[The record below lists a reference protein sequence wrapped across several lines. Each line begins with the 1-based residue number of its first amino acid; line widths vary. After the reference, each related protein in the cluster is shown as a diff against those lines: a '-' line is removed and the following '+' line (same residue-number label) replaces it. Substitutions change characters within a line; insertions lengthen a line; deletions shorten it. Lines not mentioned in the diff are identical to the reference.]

1 LNARRGKEGG
11 TLTLTEAGPELESA
25 TTLVPED
32 AASAMALTG
41 TFDPAVLYGF
51 ATRIWTI
58 AAGLVNL
65 LLIARFFTPAVQG
78 FYYTFG
84 SLLGWTAFLE
94 LGLATVIQQ
103 FASHEWARLS
113 LGVNGEI
120 AGDPHAAERLAAL
133 ARIAFRWYS
142 VASIASAVVIGAGG
156 AIFLSRHAEPVSW
169 ILPWVVLVLT
179 SAVALFLL
187 PGWMLLDGCNQLDR
201 TNRTR
206 LFLVVGSSLATW
218 ATILYGG
225 ELWTSSASTVV
236 NLVVTIVFFR
246 ASYSAFFKSLRRT
259 PTAGANLDWRH
270 ELWPMQ
276 WRIALGWMCGYFV
289 FSLMTPVL
297 FSVRGAV
304 VAGQMGMTM
313 TLFNSLLAVSLTWA
327 LRRAPMFG
335 ILVARREYQKLDVLY
350 RHTLLMTLSVA
361 ALGSVVIYGV
371 LVGLRKVH
379 HPLGNRF
386 LEPRTAG
393 VMLVAT
399 VITIGVSVMAAYLRA
414 HKREPFLVPS
424 LLNGLTIGIG
434 MLVFGKRFGV
444 AGISSLYLAS
454 VALFAIVEVAIFFRC
469 RARWHAL

>member
-1 LNARRGKEGG
+1 MTEEGS
-11 TLTLTEAGPELESA
+11 ELESAA

-41 TFDPAVLYGF
+41 TFDRAILYGF
-51 ATRIWTI
+51 ATRVWTI
-58 AAGLVNL
+58 TAGLVNL
-65 LLIARFFTPAVQG
+65 LLIARFFTPAIQG

-113 LGVNGEI
+113 LGANGEI
-120 AGDPHAAERLAAL
+120 AGDHHAAERLAAL

-142 VASIASAVVIGAGG
+142 VASIASTVVIGVGG
-156 AIFLSRHAEPVSW
+156 ALFLARHAEPGVSW
-169 ILPWVVLVLT
+169 ILPWLGLVLT
-179 SAVALFLL
+179 SGVALFML
-187 PGWMLLDGCNQLDR
+187 PGWALLDGCNQLDR
-201 TNRTR
+201 TNRAR
-206 LFLVVGSSLATW
+206 LLQVAGGSLATW
-218 ATILYGG
+218 ATILCGG
-225 ELWTSSASTVV
+225 GLWTNSASIAFY
-236 NLVVTIVFFR
+236 LVITIVFFR
-246 ASYSAFFKSLRRT
+246 SSYSAFFKSLRRT
-259 PTAGANLDWRH
+259 PTGGANLDWRH

-327 LRRAPMFG
+327 FRRAPMFG
-335 ILVARREYQKLDVLY
+335 ILIARREYQKLDVLY
-350 RHTLLMTLSVA
+350 RHTLLMTLGVA
-361 ALGSVVIYGV
+361 TLGSVVIYAV

-386 LEPRTAG
+386 LDPTTAA

-399 VITIGVSVMAAYLRA
+399 VITIGVSVMSTYLRA

-434 MLVFGKRFGV
+434 MLVFGRRFGV
-444 AGISSLYLAS
+444 TGISAVYLAS
-454 VALFAIVEVAIFFRC
+454 VALFAIVEVVIFFRC
-469 RARWHAL
+469 RARWHAA